1 METFKDFDLLETPL
15 EGTSLIEAS
24 AGTGKSFSIAGLFLR
39 LVVEKH
45 IRVHEILVVT
55 FTRAATEELKER
67 IRKRLRDALRAFES
81 GDCEEEF
88 LRGLLRKEKNRE
100 DAVFSLKEAI
110 RNFDQAAIMTI
121 HGFCWRIL
129 RENAFESLNLFDMEL
144 VSSQELIKEEIV
156 EDYWRK
162 VLYSESPLFVHFALQ
177 EGFRPSA
184 LISLLGHWFSQPRL
198 HVIPEIGP
206 LDASAVEHAFV
217 TSLEAL
223 RSAWPSARGEIADL
237 LMNTASLKKNCYPSA
252 KISGWLAS
260 MECFLSCPG
269 PAFALF
275 PEFEK
280 FATTELGRGARKGCS
295 PPSHTIFDLCESVRC
310 RHEEMLG
317 LYRRKILG
325 LKSELFRFVG
335 AELSGRKRR
344 RNIFYFDDLLS
355 GLFSALQ
362 GKAGRVLTKAIHEKY
377 KAALIDEF
385 QDTDPLQYA
394 IFREIFV
401 HRNAIL
407 FLIGDPKQSIY
418 GFRGADIF
426 AYMEASKEVET
437 RFTLRENWRSAPNM
451 ITALNVLFKN
461 HPRPFVYESIR
472 FHPCRP
478 APTKD
483 SQMLLIEGKPQTPF
497 RVWLMD
503 SDPKAFEKSISRA
516 EARESISMAVAREIQ
531 RLLGLAK
538 EGRAFLGARP
548 VREEDIAV
556 LVRRNREA
564 VRLQQIL
571 SKLHIPS
578 VLYSTGNLFDSHEA
592 MELERVLTSIASP
605 ENGKLL
611 RAALATDILGL
622 KAGDL
627 ERVNRDEKTWEEWVI
642 RFKRYQELWI
652 HRGFAGMFRQLI
664 RQEKVLRFLMG
675 FPDGERRCTNLL
687 HLSEVL
693 HHITMQKRLNRTGL
707 LRWFSMQ
714 RSGVGVEPEEHP
726 IRLESDEKAVK
737 LVTVHKSKGLEYQIV
752 FCPFAWDGSVIR
764 SSRAPFAF
772 HSGETSAGLTLDL
785 GSERVQENR
794 KLAEKELLSENL
806 RMLYVSLTRAKSVCY
821 FVWGRFKEAESSAPA
836 YLLYPHGSQKQEDVV
851 DSTREN
857 FLQLGDSFLQTI
869 KDLEEKAGGAMVVE
883 RVSLEGLETQSIPRR
898 ETGVLCCRK
907 FGGRIEREWRVTS
920 FSSLIGVHRETI
932 DVMDRDDEESSSGL
946 PNIFEERRGF
956 FSFPAGVRAGSFL
969 HDLFEHLDFT
979 STDPGLTKK
988 TVRQMLMEHG
998 YEPSWEDAILEMI
1011 EKVLHVPLD
1020 PDLPGLSLCTVKGE
1034 ERLNE
1039 LEFHFPLKRITPK
1052 KLDEILRKHALHA
1065 NIPPSFAGSLEDLE
1079 FSPVRGYMKGFIDL
1093 VFRHRDRYY
1102 LVDWKSNDLGPT
1114 ADYYGPNELA
1124 AAMRKGY
1131 YILQLLIYT
1140 VAIDRYLSMRL
1151 PGYRYDE
1158 HFGGACYLFVR
1169 GMDQDRGPESGI
1181 FRARPPE
1188 ALIRE
1193 LSSELIRESKQ

>member
-1 METFKDFDLLETPL
+1 MENFKDFDLLATPL

-45 IRVHEILVVT
+45 IPVHEILVVT
-55 FTRAATEELKER
+55 FTQAATEELRER
-67 IRKRLRDALRAFES
+67 IRKRLRDALSTFES
-81 GDCEEEF
+81 GDCEDDF
-88 LRGLLRKEKNRE
+88 LRGLLQKEKNRE
-100 DAVFSLKEAI
+100 DAVSSLKEAI

-162 VLYSESPLFVHFALQ
+162 IFYSESTLFVNFALK
-177 EGFRPSA
+177 EGLRPSA
-184 LISLLGHWFSQPRL
+184 LISLLGNRFSQPRL

-223 RSAWPSARGEIADL
+223 RAAWPSAGGEIADL
-237 LMNTASLKKNCYPSA
+237 LMNTASLKKNRYPSA
-252 KISGWLAS
+252 KIPGWLVA
-260 MECFLSCPG
+260 MECFLSCPR
-269 PAFALF
+269 PSSTLF

-280 FATTELGRGARKGCS
+280 FGTAELGRGARKGCS
-295 PPSHTIFDLCESVRC
+295 PPSHPIFDLCEEVR
-310 RHEEMLG
+310 RRYEEMLG
-317 LYRRKILG
+317 LYRRKVLS
-325 LKSELFRFVG
+325 LKAELFRFVG

-362 GKAGRVLTKAIHEKY
+362 GKSGRVLTKAIRERY

-401 HRNAIL
+401 QKNSVL

-426 AYMEASKEVET
+426 AYMEASREVET
-437 RFTLRENWRSAPNM
+437 RFTLRENWRSAPDM
-451 ITALNVLFKN
+451 VTALNVLFNN
-461 HPRPFVYESIR
+461 HPRPFVYESVR

-478 APTKD
+478 APTRD
-483 SQMLLIEGKPQTPF
+483 AQMLLIDGKPQSPF

-503 SDPKAFEKSISRA
+503 GDPDASEKSISRA

-531 RLLGLAK
+531 RLLRLAK
-538 EGRAFLGARP
+538 EGRALLGPRP

-605 ENGKLL
+605 ENGRLL

-622 KAGDL
+622 KAEDL
-627 ERVNRDEKTWEEWVI
+627 ERVNRDEKSWEEWVI
-642 RFKRYQELWI
+642 RFKRYQESWV
-652 HRGFAGMFRQLI
+652 HRGFACMFRQLV
-664 RQEKVLRFLMG
+664 RQEKVLRFLMS

-693 HHITMQKRLNRTGL
+693 HQVSTQKRLNRTGL
-707 LRWFSMQ
+707 LEWLSMQ

-726 IRLESDEKAVK
+726 IRLESDERAVK
-737 LVTVHKSKGLEYQIV
+737 LVTVHKSKGLEYPIV
-752 FCPFAWDGSVIR
+752 FCPFTWDGSVIR
-764 SSRAPFAF
+764 NSRVPFAF
-772 HSGETSAGLTLDL
+772 HSGETSSGLTLDL
-785 GSERVQENR
+785 GSESALENR
-794 KLAEKELLSENL
+794 KQAEKELLSENL

-821 FVWGRFKEAESSAPA
+821 FVWGRFKEAETSAPA
-836 YLLYPHGSQKQEDVV
+836 YLLYPHDPQKQEYVV

-869 KDLEEKAGGAMVVE
+869 KDLEKTAGGAMAVD
-883 RVSLEGLETQSIPRR
+883 RVSSEGLETQSIPRP
-898 ETGVLCCRK
+898 ETHPFSCRK
-907 FGGRIEREWRVTS
+907 FHGRIEREWRVTS
-920 FSSLIGVHRETI
+920 FSSLIGMHHAGA
-932 DVMDRDDEESSSGL
+932 DVMDRDDEGSVPVL
-946 PNIFEERRGF
+946 PDIFEEREGF

-969 HDLFEHLDFT
+969 HALFEHLDFT
-979 STDPGLTKK
+979 STDPEQTKK
-988 TVRQMLMEHG
+988 TARQMLIEHG

-1011 EKVLHVPLD
+1011 EKVLHAPLD
-1020 PDLPGLSLCTVKGE
+1020 PDLPGLSLCTLRGE

-1039 LEFHFPLKRITPK
+1039 LGFHFPLKRITAG
-1052 KLDEILRKHALHA
+1052 KLGEILRKHALHA
-1065 NIPPSFAGSLEDLE
+1065 DIPPSFAGSLEDLE
-1079 FSPVRGYMKGFIDL
+1079 FSPVQGYMKGFMDL

-1114 ADYYGPNELA
+1114 ADYYGRNELT
-1124 AAMRKGY
+1124 AAMQKGY
-1131 YILQLLIYT
+1131 YILQFLIYT
-1140 VAIDRYLSMRL
+1140 LAIDRYLGLRL
-1151 PGYRYDE
+1151 PGYRYDD
-1158 HFGGACYLFVR
+1158 HFGGVYYLFLR
-1169 GMDQDRGPESGI
+1169 GMDPDRGPESGI

-1188 ALIRE
+1188 PLIRE